1 MIAYD
6 VIVFKNVYFQSK
18 TNDSC
23 SKMNVLK
30 LKKVVLVAVSIDIS
44 DRSITTNSSEFNYR
58 QFFKMS
64 SLGCHWSNNI
74 SFNKRF
80 CRGNKPEIEVR
91 RGRIRRLRTK
101 SLYLLIKNLENVSNI
116 SFLITKNLRKISKKS
131 LKTSNTTENRL
142 KLRKYFPLLE

>member
-18 TNDSC
+18 INESC
-23 SKMNVLK
+23 SKMNVFE

-80 CRGNKPEIEVR
+80 WRGNKPEID
-91 RGRIRRLRTK
+91 
-101 SLYLLIKNLENVSNI
+101 
-116 SFLITKNLRKISKKS
+116 RKRSPARPYQ
-131 LKTSNTTENRL
+131 TT
-142 KLRKYFPLLE
+142 PH